1 MYYIKLQEKLIPVKC
16 FCKLR
21 LGDNGNIMGTGVNI
35 KNCSH
40 IVNSKII
47 FPNNIWSNNWLW
59 NIVQKKLF
67 PSYHDWNFIKP
78 LIYKLRIDLTFWVNF
93 NIKSVRNTSIV
104 GDSFTTIQMKAY
116 HEVRNILKATWLWFS
131 LYSFSQKE
139 SFLQSACTSDLAQ
152 WRLLAKLI
160 IIMNFTIRLLYSYS
174 T

>member
-1 MYYIKLQEKLIPVKC
+1 
-16 FCKLR
+16 
-21 LGDNGNIMGTGVNI
+21 MGTGVNI

-67 PSYHDWNFIKP
+67 PSDF
-78 LIYKLRIDLTFWVNF
+78 TFWVNF
-93 NIKSVRNTSIV
+93 NIKSARNISIV

-139 SFLQSACTSDLAQ
+139 SFLQSACTSNLAQ
-152 WRLLAKLI
+152 RRLLAKLI
-160 IIMNFTIRLLYSYS
+160 IIMSFTISLIYSCFPLIHRNEIFIR
-174 T
+174 

>member
-67 PSYHDWNFIKP
+67 PSNFIKP

-93 NIKSVRNTSIV
+93 NIKSVRNTTIA

-139 SFLQSACTSDLAQ
+139 SFFAISMHEWSC
-152 WRLLAKLI
+152 
-160 IIMNFTIRLLYSYS
+160 S
-174 T
+174 TKIVSKTNHNYESQN